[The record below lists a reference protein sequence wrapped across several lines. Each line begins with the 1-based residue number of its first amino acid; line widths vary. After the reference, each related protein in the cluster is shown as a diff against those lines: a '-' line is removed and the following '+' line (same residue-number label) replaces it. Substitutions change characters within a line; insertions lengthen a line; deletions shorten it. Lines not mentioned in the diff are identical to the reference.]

1 MSTTNTTP
9 GPWIVETF
17 TRPGRGEV
25 TQVSAFSEDGNR
37 ILCCGVQSFNKIE
50 DARLIAA
57 APDLLRALQNI
68 INSTDEGNAA
78 ILDSLVIDAR
88 AAIVKAKLEK

>member
-1 MSTTNTTP
+1 MSKHTP
-9 GPWIVETF
+9 GPWFVETIA
-17 TRPGRGEV
+17 RLSGREV

-37 ILCCGVQSFNKIE
+37 ILCCEVNSFNNIE

-68 INSTDEGNAA
+68 IDSTDEGNAA

-88 AAIVKAKLEK
+88 AVIVKAKLEK